1 MQINVKEARSKFSA
15 LLDLAAG
22 GEEIILLRR
31 GKEVAR
37 LTPPHDSGKR
47 LPSLEELRSSIRI
60 KGDPLSEAVIQSRQ
74 EERY

>member
-15 LLDLAAG
+15 LLDLVAD
-22 GEEIILLRR
+22 GEEIVLLRR

-37 LTPPHDSGKR
+37 LTPPPDSGKR
-47 LPSLEELRSSIRI
+47 LPSLEKLRSSIRI
-60 KGDPLSEAVIQSRQ
+60 KGDHLSEAVIKSRQ